1 MTHVLVTGATGFVG
15 RQVVKALLANDH
27 TVTAICRPGS
37 EGKLGTLADKV
48 AIIVSAD
55 MFRESEEWLAGHLT
69 GKDAVIHVAWYVE
82 PGKYLDSPENLACVE
97 GSLRLAR
104 AAVAAGVG
112 HVIGVGTC
120 FEYRLPSDHLTVES
134 PLAPQTLYAA
144 SKLSVYHMLGQY
156 LAKQDTRFSWC
167 RLFYLFGEGEHPA
180 RLVPYVRGRLA
191 AGETAKLSAGTQIR
205 DFLDVAIA
213 GAMIA
218 DVVRTGQP
226 GAINI
231 CSGRPTT
238 IRALVEGIADEV
250 GRRDLLEFGTAAIH
264 PSDPAAVVGVCNA
277 IAPERVRETSDES
290 PAEAA
295 HQSGRPHG
303 A

>member
-15 RQVVKALLANDH
+15 RQVVKALLADGH
-27 TVTAICRPGS
+27 RVSATCRPGAQQ
-37 EGKLGTLADKV
+37 KLGPLGEKV
-48 AIIVSAD
+48 SLVPCPD
-55 MFRESEEWLAGHLT
+55 LFRASEAWWAEQLAGV
-69 GKDAVIHVAWYVE
+69 DAVIHAAWSVE

-120 FEYRLPSDHLTVES
+120 FEYRLPSDHLTVDA
-134 PLAPQTLYAA
+134 PLFPQTLYAA
-144 SKLSVYHMLGQY
+144 SKLSVYHLLEHY
-156 LAKQDTRFSWC
+156 LSKQDTRFSWC

-205 DFLDVAIA
+205 DFLDVAKA

-218 DVVRTGQP
+218 DVVKTGQP

-238 IRALVEGIADEV
+238 IRALVEGIADEY

>member
-15 RQVVKALLANDH
+15 RQVVKALTAAGH
-27 TVTAICRPGS
+27 TVSATCRPGS
-37 EGKLGTLADKV
+37 ETKLGALTAQVSLV
-48 AIIVSAD
+48 ASPDI
-55 MFRESEEWLAGHLT
+55 FRESEAWWVEALAGI
-69 GKDAVIHVAWYVE
+69 DCVIHVGWYVE
-82 PGKYLDSPENLACVE
+82 PGKYLDSQENLACVE
-97 GSLRLAR
+97 GTLRLAR
-104 AAVAAGVG
+104 AAVAANVG

-120 FEYRLPSDHLTVES
+120 FEYRLPSEHLTVDA

-144 SKLSVYHMLGQY
+144 SKLSVYHMLGHY
-156 LAKQDTRFSWC
+156 LEKQGARFSWC

-191 AGETAKLSAGTQIR
+191 AGETAKLSAGTQVR
-205 DFLDVAIA
+205 DFLDVEKA

-238 IRALVEGIADEV
+238 IRALVEGIADEY
-250 GRRDLLEFGTAAIH
+250 GRHDLLEFGTAAIH

-277 IAPERVRETSDES
+277 IAPQGVRETSDES
-290 PAEAA
+290 PAKAA
-295 HQSGRPHG
+295 HQSGRPDG
-303 A
+303 P